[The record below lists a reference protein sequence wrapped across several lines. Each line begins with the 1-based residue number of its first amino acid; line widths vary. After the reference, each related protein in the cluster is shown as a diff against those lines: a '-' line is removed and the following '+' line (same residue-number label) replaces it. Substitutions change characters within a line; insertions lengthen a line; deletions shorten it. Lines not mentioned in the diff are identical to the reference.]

1 MRFAFTED
9 QLAFRDAVTELLEKE
24 CPPSEVRRAWE
35 NDTGRTE
42 GCWAALGEMGVL
54 GALAPESRGGL
65 GLAEI
70 DVVLLAEATGRS
82 ALPEPFVEH
91 ALVAAPIVP
100 DLPGT
105 VTAALGPGALVP
117 YAASADAVLVEDDER
132 LLLVARDALVVDS
145 RPSVDHSRHV
155 AVVDW
160 DTGRG
165 AVTEVGGPEVLALA
179 FDRGALGTA
188 AQLLGLAQALLDTT
202 VEYVA
207 ERKQFGVPIGSQQAI
222 KHKLADVRVGLE
234 FARPLVARAA
244 NSLTRDEPGAPIDV
258 SMAKAR
264 AGDVAALAARHALQC
279 HGAIGYSFE
288 HDLHLWMKRVW
299 ALVASFGDSAW
310 HRERVA
316 RAILDRTT

>member
-1 MRFAFTED
+1 MRFAFTDD
-9 QLAFRDAVTELLEKE
+9 QLAFRDAVSELLEKE
-24 CPPSEVRRAWE
+24 CPATEVRRAWE
-35 NDTGRTE
+35 NDTGRTD

-65 GLAEI
+65 GLREI
-70 DVVLLAEATGRS
+70 DVVLLAEATGRA

-132 LLLVARDALVVDS
+132 LLLVARDALVVEP
-145 RPSVDHSRHV
+145 RPSVDHSRHI

-160 DTGRG
+160 DAGAG
-165 AVTEVGGPEVLALA
+165 AVTEIGGPEVLAQA

-188 AQLLGLAQALLDTT
+188 AQLVGLGQALLDAT
-202 VEYVA
+202 VEYVT

-244 NSLTRDEPGAPIDV
+244 NSLTHDEPGAPVDV

-264 AGDVAALAARHALQC
+264 AGDAAALAASHALQC

-288 HDLHLWMKRVW
+288 ADLHLWMKRVW
-299 ALVASFGDSAW
+299 ALVASWGDGAW
-310 HRERVA
+310 HRDRVA
-316 RAILDRTT
+316 RAILP

>member
-1 MRFAFTED
+1 VRFAFSED

-24 CPPSEVRRAWE
+24 CPASEVRRAWE
-35 NDTGRTE
+35 NGNGRTDRA
-42 GCWAALGEMGVL
+42 WAALGEMGVL

-65 GLAEI
+65 GLRAI
-70 DVVLLAEATGRS
+70 DVVLLAEATGCA

-105 VTAALGPGALVP
+105 VTAALGPATLVP
-117 YAASADAVLVEDDER
+117 YADSADAVLVEDDER
-132 LLLVARDALVVDS
+132 LLLIDRAALIVEP

-165 AVTEVGGPEVLALA
+165 AVTEVGGPEALA
-179 FDRGALGTA
+179 RAFERGALGTA

-202 VEYVA
+202 VEYA
-207 ERKQFGVPIGSQQAI
+207 SERRQFGVPIGSQQAI

-244 NSLTRDEPGAPIDV
+244 NSLTHDEPGAAVDV

-299 ALVASFGDSAW
+299 ALVASWGDSAW